1 MKPFIKIMFISTLA
15 AVSSAQATLQTGSG
29 ESGPNGLKNL
39 EDRVIIAET
48 YSSQGAFAVINGNI
62 QSGTY
67 TSLGAGNFLL
77 PNTGGSTG
85 NPARYGPFGLGIYAG
100 TIRGDVYSGT
110 STSTGDGAVVHGD
123 ISSGV
128 DAANTADG
136 FTMIGANGAVGGDIH
151 SDTYTSIGASALIKG
166 DITALSATTGAN
178 AIIQGAIQAKNNI
191 TLGSGSTAGG
201 TDPYNLAT
209 PLAPNVASRASII
222 GDHQEYFKTNAGG
235 LLAISTYTTAGSG
248 TFGAFDTTFYA
259 GVHDFADI
267 LSFTA
272 NKDINLQGNGSDQD
286 WIFNVGNYMSLG
298 ANVNVN
304 LIGAGAGSR
313 VIWNVLG
320 DSTGGAGLGYAS
332 LGAGVNFIGEILA
345 NSYISVGA
353 DYAHVQGVNDTCGGL
368 YSKTGYVSVGA
379 TSIVGGTGC
388 GETVADL
395 PVVVDLPT
403 PATALLFG
411 LGLGLV
417 GLVGVARRKK
427 A

>member
-15 AVSSAQATLQTGSG
+15 AVSSAQAVLLTGSG

-39 EDRVIIAET
+39 EDRVIVAET

-67 TSLGAGNFLL
+67 TSLGAGSYVIQL
-77 PNTGGSTG
+77 PSQLGTGGTPG
-85 NPARYGPFGLGIYAG
+85 NRVQSGPSGLGLYAG

-123 ISSGV
+123 ISSGG

-136 FTMIGANGAVGGDIH
+136 FTMIGANGAVGGNIH
-151 SDTYTSIGASALIKG
+151 SDTYTSTGANALIKG
-166 DITALSATTGAN
+166 DITALSIALGASTTVDGVQT
-178 AIIQGAIQAKNNI
+178 I
-191 TLGSGSTAGG
+191 SGHTSP
-201 TDPYNLAT
+201 D
-209 PLAPNVASRASII
+209 VASRSSII
-222 GDHQEYFKTNAGG
+222 GDHQAYFKANSGG
-235 LLAISTYTTAGSG
+235 LSSITTYTAAGSG
-248 TFGAFDTTFYA
+248 TFGASDTSFSA
-259 GVHDFADI
+259 GVHNIDDI

-272 NKDINLQGNGSDQD
+272 DWDINLNGDGTDQD
-286 WIFNVGNYMSLG
+286 WIFNVGNYMVLG

-304 LIGAGAGSR
+304 LNNAGAGSR

-332 LGAGVNFIGEILA
+332 LGAGVDFIGQILA
-345 NSYISVGA
+345 NSYIEVGEN
-353 DYAHVQGVNDTCGGL
+353 YAYVRGVNDTCGGL

-379 TSIVGGTGC
+379 KSVVGGTGC
-388 GETVADL
+388 GTTVADL
-395 PVVVDLPT
+395 PDVVDLPT

>member
-1 MKPFIKIMFISTLA
+1 LTYGNIIIKPFIKIMFISTLA
-15 AVSSAQATLQTGSG
+15 AVSSAQAGLLTGSG

-39 EDRVIIAET
+39 EDRVIVAET

-67 TSLGAGNFLL
+67 TSLGAANFLL
-77 PNTGGSTG
+77 PGTGGTTG
-85 NPARYGPFGLGIYAG
+85 NPARYGPSGLGIYAG

-123 ISSGV
+123 ISSGG
-128 DAANTADG
+128 DALNAADG
-136 FTMIGANGAVGGDIH
+136 FTMIGANGAVGGNIH
-151 SDTYTSIGASALIKG
+151 SDTYTSTGANALIEG
-166 DITALSATTGAN
+166 DITALSIALGASTTVDGVQTIA
-178 AIIQGAIQAKNNI
+178 GH
-191 TLGSGSTAGG
+191 TAP
-201 TDPYNLAT
+201 D
-209 PLAPNVASRASII
+209 VASRASII

-235 LLAISTYTTAGSG
+235 LSALYFYTAAGSG
-248 TFGAFDTTFYA
+248 TFGASDTTFYA
-259 GVHDFADI
+259 GIHDFADI

-272 NKDINLQGNGSDQD
+272 DWDINLQGDGTDQD
-286 WIFNVGNYMSLG
+286 WIFNVDNYMSLG

-304 LIGAGAGSR
+304 LIGAGVGSR

-345 NSYISVGA
+345 NSYIEVGA
-353 DYAHVQGVNDTCGGL
+353 DYAYVSGVNDTCGGL
-368 YSKTGYVSVGA
+368 YSKTGYISVGA

-388 GETVADL
+388 GVTVAGL
-395 PVVVDLPT
+395 PDVVDVPT
-403 PATALLFG
+403 PATALLF
-411 LGLGLV
+411 GLGLV

>member
-15 AVSSAQATLQTGSG
+15 AVSSAQAVLLTGSG

-39 EDRVIIAET
+39 EDRVIVAET

-77 PNTGGSTG
+77 PGTGGSTG

-123 ISSGV
+123 ISSGG

-136 FTMIGANGAVGGDIH
+136 FTMIGANGAVGGNIH
-151 SDTYTSIGASALIKG
+151 SDTYTSTGANALIKG
-166 DITALSATTGAN
+166 DITALSIALGASTTVDGTQTIA
-178 AIIQGAIQAKNNI
+178 G
-191 TLGSGSTAGG
+191 LTAP
-201 TDPYNLAT
+201 D
-209 PLAPNVASRASII
+209 VASRASII
-222 GDHQEYFKTNAGG
+222 GDHQAYFKNNGG
-235 LLAISTYTTAGSG
+235 SLSSITTYTAAGSG
-248 TFGAFDTTFYA
+248 TFGASDTAFSA

-272 NKDINLQGNGSDQD
+272 DWDINLNGDGTDQD

-304 LIGAGAGSR
+304 LIGAGVGSR

-345 NSYISVGA
+345 NSYIEVGA
-353 DYAHVQGVNDTCGGL
+353 DYAYVSGVNDTCGGL

-395 PVVVDLPT
+395 PVVVDVPT

>member
-1 MKPFIKIMFISTLA
+1 MKPFIKLIFISTLA
-15 AVSSAQATLQTGSG
+15 AVSSAQAVLLTGSG

-39 EDRVIIAET
+39 EDRVIVAET

-77 PNTGGSTG
+77 PGTGGTTG
-85 NPARYGPFGLGIYAG
+85 NPARYGPFGLGIYPG

-123 ISSGV
+123 ISSGG

-136 FTMIGANGAVGGDIH
+136 FTMIGANGGVGGNIH
-151 SDTYTSIGASALIKG
+151 SDTYTSTGANALIKG
-166 DITALSATTGAN
+166 DITALSIALGASTTVDGT
-178 AIIQGAIQAKNNI
+178 Q
-191 TLGSGSTAGG
+191 TLAGH
-201 TDPYNLAT
+201 TSPD
-209 PLAPNVASRASII
+209 VASRDSII
-222 GDHQEYFKTNAGG
+222 GDHQAYFKTNAGG
-235 LLAISTYTTAGSG
+235 LSSIFTYAAAGSG
-248 TFGAFDTTFYA
+248 TFGASDTTFYA
-259 GVHDFADI
+259 GIHDFADI

-272 NKDINLQGNGSDQD
+272 DWDINLQGDGTDQD
-286 WIFNVGNYMSLG
+286 WIFNVDNYMSLG

-304 LIGAGAGSR
+304 LIGAGVGSR

-345 NSYISVGA
+345 NSYIEVGA
-353 DYAHVQGVNDTCGGL
+353 DYAYVSGVNDTCGGL

-379 TSIVGGTGC
+379 TSVVGGTGC
-388 GETVADL
+388 GTTVAGL
-395 PVVVDLPT
+395 PGLPYVVNVPT
-403 PATALLFG
+403 PATSLLF
-411 LGLGLV
+411 GLGLV
-417 GLVGVARRKK
+417 GLVGVARRNK

>member
-15 AVSSAQATLQTGSG
+15 AVSSAQAVLLTGSG

-39 EDRVIIAET
+39 EDRVIVAET

-77 PNTGGSTG
+77 PGTGGTTG

-110 STSTGDGAVVHGD
+110 STSTGDGAVVHGN
-123 ISSGV
+123 ISSGG

-136 FTMIGANGAVGGDIH
+136 FTMIGANGAVGGNIH
-151 SDTYTSIGASALIKG
+151 SDTYTSTGANALIKG
-166 DITALSATTGAN
+166 DITALSIALGASTTVD
-178 AIIQGAIQAKNNI
+178 
-191 TLGSGSTAGG
+191 G
-201 TDPYNLAT
+201 TQTIDGHTSPD
-209 PLAPNVASRASII
+209 VASRASII
-222 GDHQEYFKTNAGG
+222 GDHQAYFRDNGG
-235 LLAISTYTTAGSG
+235 SLSAISTYTTAGSG
-248 TFGAFDTTFYA
+248 TFGLSDTTFSA
-259 GVHDFADI
+259 GIHDFADI

-272 NKDINLQGNGSDQD
+272 GWDINLQGDGTDQD

-304 LIGAGAGSR
+304 LIGAGVGSR

-345 NSYISVGA
+345 NSYIEVGA
-353 DYAHVQGVNDTCGGL
+353 DYAYVSGVNDTCGGL

-395 PVVVDLPT
+395 PVVVDVPT

>member
-1 MKPFIKIMFISTLA
+1 MKPFIKLMFISTLA
-15 AVSSAQATLQTGSG
+15 AVSSAQAVLLTGSG

-39 EDRVIIAET
+39 EDRVIVAET

-77 PNTGGSTG
+77 PGTGGSTG
-85 NPARYGPFGLGIYAG
+85 NPARYGPSGLGIYAG

-110 STSTGDGAVVHGD
+110 STSTGDGAVVHGN
-123 ISSGV
+123 ISSGG

-136 FTMIGANGAVGGDIH
+136 FTMIGANGGVGGNIN
-151 SDTYTSIGASALIKG
+151 SDTYTSTGANALIKG
-166 DITALSATTGAN
+166 DITALSIALGASTTVDGV
-178 AIIQGAIQAKNNI
+178 Q
-191 TLGSGSTAGG
+191 TLAGHTAP
-201 TDPYNLAT
+201 D
-209 PLAPNVASRASII
+209 VASRSSII
-222 GDHQEYFKTNAGG
+222 GDHQAYFRDNVGG
-235 LLAISTYTTAGSG
+235 LSALFNYSTAGSG
-248 TFGAFDTTFYA
+248 TFGASDTSFSA
-259 GVHDFADI
+259 GVHYFADI

-272 NKDINLQGNGSDQD
+272 DWDINLNGDGTDQD

-304 LIGAGAGSR
+304 LNNAGANSR

-345 NSYISVGA
+345 NSYIEVGA
-353 DYAHVQGVNDTCGGL
+353 DYAYVRGVNDTCGGL

-379 TSIVGGTGC
+379 TSVVGGTGC
-388 GETVADL
+388 GTTVAGL
-395 PVVVDLPT
+395 PGLPYVVNVPT
-403 PATALLFG
+403 PATSLLF
-411 LGLGLV
+411 GLGLV
-417 GLVGVARRKK
+417 GLVGVARRNK